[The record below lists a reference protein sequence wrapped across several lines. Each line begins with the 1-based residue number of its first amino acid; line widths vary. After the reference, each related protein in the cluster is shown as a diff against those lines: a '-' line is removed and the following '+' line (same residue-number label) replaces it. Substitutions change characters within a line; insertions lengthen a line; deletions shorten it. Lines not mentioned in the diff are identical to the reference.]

1 MALAELGFRSPMR
14 RSLIGMPGVGK
25 THLAIGSAWATRACD
40 LRQRHQIF
48 TTTTTDMAASC
59 HRAANE
65 GR

>member
-1 MALAELGFRSPMR
+1 MR

-25 THLAIGSAWATRACD
+25 THLAIGPAWATRACD

-48 TTTTTDMAASC
+48 TTTTTDMAANC